1 MSNVAGV
8 VMQCIYVHADAI
20 TRKTLIM
27 LISAN
32 QEGNI
37 GN

>member
-1 MSNVAGV
+1 
-8 VMQCIYVHADAI
+8 MQCIHLHTDDIA
-20 TRKTLIM
+20 RKTLIM
-27 LISAN
+27 LMSAN

>member
-1 MSNVAGV
+1 L
-8 VMQCIYVHADAI
+8 HADDIA
-20 TRKTLIM
+20 RKTLIM
-27 LISAN
+27 LMSAN